1 MQTPAARMSAVT
13 LLLLLFATFS
23 FAAEPNPFAGTWA
36 TKLAGRYLLVLRL
49 NHINSDGNV
58 IEGTLD
64 RPGHI
69 QIAAAKTPGSPS
81 VFSQIGDGVRHD
93 KITASRLDG
102 SILHL
107 TVQNA
112 SDPSDQDKFNC
123 VLKDGHM
130 EMQFEE
136 LPPGIVLD
144 AFIFLRA
151 PNSAAVATDWDYG
164 KEYNLDVHNQPN
176 PDTQDQPNAEMKAIF
191 DEDQRVRQPGQQID
205 WSVVSRTDADRREQ
219 TRKLLAADA
228 LHTGKDFEEAAFLF
242 QHGSAPN
249 DYLLAHTLAMVAV
262 SRGDASAIW
271 IACAT
276 LDRYLV
282 NIQQKQIFGT
292 QYNRTTPAGGS
303 QTTWTQEP
311 YDRTLISDALR
322 QQLGVP
328 SQDAQAKQL
337 EAYQNEK

>member
-13 LLLLLFATFS
+13 LLLLLFATLS

-151 PNSAAVATDWDYG
+151 PNSATVATDWDYG

-191 DEDQRVRQPGQQID
+191 EEDQRVRQPGQQID
-205 WSVVSRTDADRREQ
+205 WSVV
-219 TRKLLAADA
+219 
-228 LHTGKDFEEAAFLF
+228 
-242 QHGSAPN
+242 N

-262 SRGDASAIW
+262 SKGDASAIW

-282 NIQQKQIFGT
+282 DIKQKQIFGT